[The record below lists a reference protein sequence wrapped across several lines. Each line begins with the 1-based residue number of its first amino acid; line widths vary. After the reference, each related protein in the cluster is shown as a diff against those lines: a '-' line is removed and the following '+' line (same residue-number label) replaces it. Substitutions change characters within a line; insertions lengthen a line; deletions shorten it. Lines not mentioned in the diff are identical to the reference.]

1 MPRAKSTDSN
11 IGEIFTLGVYVLTL
25 KINDDIVQ
33 TVTPQLMPISWNP
46 LLLVASIKKTDPL
59 ATSISKDQ
67 TIWINVLMAGERT
80 TVESLLE
87 SRPKLP
93 DDVEVHQDNN
103 TVLSKSVL
111 ALECSV
117 IEITEQGDS
126 LPIILRSNRHFMPSQ
141 GQPLTLRQSG
151 LASHFY

>member
-1 MPRAKSTDSN
+1 MPRSKSTDSN
-11 IGEIFTLGVYVLTL
+11 IRELFTLGVYVLTL
-25 KINDDIVQ
+25 EINNDIAQ
-33 TVTPQLMPISWNP
+33 TVTPCLMPVSWNP
-46 LLLVASIKKTDPL
+46 LLLVAGIKKTDHL
-59 ATSISKDQ
+59 AASISKDQ
-67 TIWINVLMAGERT
+67 TVWINVLMAGERT

-87 SRPKLP
+87 SSPKLP

-117 IEITEQGDS
+117 TEIIEQGDS
-126 LPIILRSNRHFMPSQ
+126 LLIILRSNRHLTPSQ